1 MKPSRNC
8 LRDTV
13 YDRLRKR
20 TDWRSG
26 VRRSGKEAMAMTGE
40 WVGLEK
46 VRADIES
53 RDGPI

>member
-26 VRRSGKEAMAMTGE
+26 RSGKEAMAMTGE
-40 WVGLEK
+40 WVWGWRRGEQ
-46 VRADIES
+46 IES